1 MELMRNLSRRY
12 SNKVLSVPEQ
22 IQIWRRRLGTSML
35 HQTESGL
42 SIIFNIQLNNNNNNK
57 RKTKKDNKAAF
68 GSFTW
73 NSRTC
78 PVPED

>member
-1 MELMRNLSRRY
+1 
-12 SNKVLSVPEQ
+12 
-22 IQIWRRRLGTSML
+22 ML

-42 SIIFNIQLNNNNNNK
+42 SIIFNIQLNDDDDNNNNK

-68 GSFTW
+68 GNFAW
-73 NSRTC
+73 NNRTC

>member
-1 MELMRNLSRRY
+1 
-12 SNKVLSVPEQ
+12 
-22 IQIWRRRLGTSML
+22 ML

-68 GSFTW
+68 GSFAW

-78 PVPED
+78 PFPED

>member
-1 MELMRNLSRRY
+1 
-12 SNKVLSVPEQ
+12 
-22 IQIWRRRLGTSML
+22 ML

-42 SIIFNIQLNNNNNNK
+42 SIIFNIQLNNNNNNNNDNNK

-68 GSFTW
+68 GSFVW
-73 NSRTC
+73 NNRTC